1 MSRRSRYL
9 AVART
14 VAWRNLHSVVRSPA
28 LILPPLIFPLFF
40 YMAFAG
46 GLSAVAELPGFDYY
60 DYNAFQFV
68 FVLLQS
74 AAFGG
79 VFIGF
84 SIAADFDSGFTRRLL
99 LAAGDRSAVIA
110 GYGLAAVIRTVFVW
124 AVVFVI
130 ALATGLE
137 VGGGGIDLFGLVGLA
152 LIVNVAAFLFAA
164 GMMTRM
170 RTLQAAPA
178 MQLPVF
184 LILMTSPVYVPRD
197 LLQGWIETV
206 SQVNPATAIIE
217 AGRSLMAGDPFHVAL
232 AFAAAAGL
240 AATLSV
246 FARRGL
252 RKAEAA
258 G

>member
-46 GLSAVAELPGFDYY
+46 GLSAVGDLPGFGYY

-99 LAAGDRSAVIA
+99 LAAR
-110 GYGLAAVIRTVFVW
+110 
-124 AVVFVI
+124 
-130 ALATGLE
+130 
-137 VGGGGIDLFGLVGLA
+137 
-152 LIVNVAAFLFAA
+152 
-164 GMMTRM
+164 
-170 RTLQAAPA
+170 
-178 MQLPVF
+178 
-184 LILMTSPVYVPRD
+184 
-197 LLQGWIETV
+197 
-206 SQVNPATAIIE
+206 
-217 AGRSLMAGDPFHVAL
+217 
-232 AFAAAAGL
+232 
-240 AATLSV
+240 
-246 FARRGL
+246 
-252 RKAEAA
+252 
-258 G
+258 